1 MAQLYDWSSKSILI
15 ADDDLINFELL
26 KLMLRQTGV
35 EIHHVTNGQNAI
47 NTIEK
52 DKSTDLVIMDIQM
65 PVVDGIQATVK
76 LREMQYNGIIF
87 ALTALNTFKDI
98 AKYKS
103 KGFDE
108 IVEKPVRREVFL
120 KLIDKYLG

>member
-1 MAQLYDWSSKSILI
+1 MAQLYNWSSKSILI

>member
-1 MAQLYDWSSKSILI
+1 MAQLYNWSSKSILI

-35 EIHHVTNGQNAI
+35 DIHHVTNGQNAI
-47 NTIEK
+47 NAIEK

-76 LREMQYNGIIF
+76 LREMEYNGIIF

>member
-1 MAQLYDWSSKSILI
+1 MAQLYNWSNKSILI

-108 IVEKPVRREVFL
+108 VVEKPVRREVFL

>member
-1 MAQLYDWSSKSILI
+1 MAQLYNWSNKSILI